1 MSQLCPT
8 KKLPPK
14 IMVEYIYPYIS
25 SNDFLMSG
33 KTKMTGTGGLQRLPV
48 QYVSEFEVPL
58 PSLDI
63 QQEIVDTIEADM
75 EGY

>member
-1 MSQLCPT
+1 
-8 KKLPPK
+8 
-14 IMVEYIYPYIS
+14 
-25 SNDFLMSG
+25 
-33 KTKMTGTGGLQRLPV
+33 MTGTGGLQRLPV